1 MSYPSV
7 TIILPVYNEIETI
20 EDSMASLRAQDY
32 PGPLEIIVAEGGS
45 TDGTARL
52 LEDLADNDSDLSI
65 IGNPHRRQ
73 AQGLNLAARAAGG
86 VYLTR
91 ADGHTIYAADYV
103 SRSVIAALETGAA
116 AGGPMNPVGSTWF
129 SRSVAAAMNSR
140 LTMGPARF
148 HHATEREFVDTVYLG
163 TFRKDEF
170 EAIGGFRALP
180 SGAAEDA
187 DFYARWRASG
197 RRVVVDPSIR
207 SSYEPRQRPGEL
219 WRQYYRYGLG
229 KAEMLWLNGAF
240 PTWRPLAPLAFVVA
254 LLATLLL
261 GIFGVSWLPLLVI
274 VVSWLGIVGV
284 ASRKAGVHIPGVFI
298 AAAIMHTAYGI
309 GVGSGLLRG
318 RSRLSNVTDD

>member
-1 MSYPSV
+1 MTHPSV
-7 TIILPVYNEIETI
+7 TIILPVYNEIDTI
-20 EDSMASLRAQDY
+20 EDSMSSLRAQDY
-32 PGPLEIIVAEGGS
+32 PGPLEIVIAEGGS

-52 LEDLADNDSDLSI
+52 LEEMVEGDPAVSVID
-65 IGNPHRRQ
+65 NPHRRQ
-73 AQGLNLAARAAGG
+73 SHGLNLAARAANGT
-86 VYLTR
+86 YLTR
-91 ADGHTIYAADYV
+91 ADGHTIYATDYV
-103 SRSVIAALETGAA
+103 SRSVAAALETGAA
-116 AGGPMNPVGSTWF
+116 AGGTMNPVGSTWF

-207 SSYEPRQRPGEL
+207 STYEPRKRSRDL

-254 LLATLLL
+254 LLVTLLL
-261 GIFGVSWLPLLVI
+261 GAFGISWLPVAVLIVSWL
-274 VVSWLGIVGV
+274 SIVGV
-284 ASRKAGVHIPGVFI
+284 ASRKAGLHIPGVFV
-298 AAAIMHTAYGI
+298 AAGIMHTAYGI

-318 RSRLSNVTDD
+318 RARLSDVADG